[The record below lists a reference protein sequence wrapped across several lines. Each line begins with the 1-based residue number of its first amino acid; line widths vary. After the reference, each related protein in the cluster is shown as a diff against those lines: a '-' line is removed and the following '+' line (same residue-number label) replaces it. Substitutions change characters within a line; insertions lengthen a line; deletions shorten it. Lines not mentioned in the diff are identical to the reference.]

1 MGRSPSITNEQIL
14 AAARALFLA
23 EGFGASTADI
33 ARRAGISE
41 GSIFKRFSTKEKLF
55 FAAMGHPERNSW
67 INDLKELPGKGNVR
81 ENLIMLSI
89 KVLDFLREALPRMV
103 MMQSKGGFPPLD
115 DQTSLN
121 ASSPKPP
128 HFAAPPIIQ
137 DLRAVTAFLDQ
148 ELKLGRIRAC
158 NTEILAHIWL
168 GSLTHYVLMEQMMP
182 AHNQQ
187 KMSVTSTDYVHGL
200 VENLW
205 QGIAPP

>member
-14 AAARALFLA
+14 SAARELFLA

-55 FAAMGHPERNSW
+55 FAAMGHPERTSW
-67 INDLKELPGKGNVR
+67 INDLKELPGKGDLK
-81 ENLIMLSI
+81 ENLIMLSM
-89 KVLDFLREALPRMV
+89 KVLDFLREALPRIV
-103 MMQSKGGFPPLD
+103 MMQSKGGFPPPNNEAPLD
-115 DQTSLN
+115 APILE
-121 ASSPKPP
+121 
-128 HFAAPPIIQ
+128 PPIIQ
-137 DLRAVTAFLDQ
+137 DLRAVTVFLDQ

-158 NTEILAHIWL
+158 NTEVLAHILL

-182 AHNQQ
+182 AHNPQR
-187 KMSVTSTDYVHGL
+187 MPVTSTDYVQGL
-200 VENLW
+200 IENLW